1 MYSYKATSYEFN
13 CPTHAIK
20 MYSYKAMSYEFNCPT
35 HAIKM
40 YSYKAMR
47 YEFNCPST
55 LRCTHTRL
63 WVTHLYSMDGT
74 IKLVTHSLVRVHLS
88 MDGTIKFVILV
99 VISTYYTNKCKN
111 NYHIIMTWWPLI
123 FPMII
128 DIEMKCYT
136 CINCLLGHFQPYF
149 IHIVAVIF
157 IGIGNQYTQENY
169 GPVTSQQVCSF
180 LVWLVTGL

>member
-1 MYSYKATSYEFN
+1 
-13 CPTHAIK
+13 
-20 MYSYKAMSYEFNCPT
+20 
-35 HAIKM
+35 
-40 YSYKAMR
+40 
-47 YEFNCPST
+47 
-55 LRCTHTRL
+55 
-63 WVTHLYSMDGT
+63 MDGT

-169 GPVTSQQVCSF
+169 GPVTSQTRKLQTCNKSDKKTTD
-180 LVWLVTGL
+180 L